1 MNGIINGVNHILN
14 TGMLMSAY
22 SGPKALVEQAAKN
35 GNINLEVNL
44 NQGGAMLNSTLG
56 AAGGLLP
63 GVGVDPTAG
72 LAPGIGV
79 KVNTVA

>member
-1 MNGIINGVNHILN
+1 MNGIINGVNHIFN

-22 SGPKALVEQAAKN
+22 SGPKALVEQAAKT
-35 GNINLEVNL
+35 GNVNLEVNL
-44 NQGGAMLNSTLG
+44 NPGGTLLNSTLG
-56 AAGGLLP
+56 AAGNLLP
-63 GVGVDPTAG
+63 GVGLDPAAG